1 MQTSLKL
8 TLSSKPLCYVDK
20 IGHKPITQITIQL
33 VAICEKLKKGLP
45 SNKCLLWI
53 STPHLILQILKK
65 VPQVLIQGF
74 TISDST
80 LKKSSKSNP
89 LLLQNFQDKVKIAE
103 TLVFQRTIHHPLE
116 CMPAWRKT
124 SAHGIFPG

>member
-1 MQTSLKL
+1 M
-8 TLSSKPLCYVDK
+8 
-20 IGHKPITQITIQL
+20 
-33 VAICEKLKKGLP
+33 
-45 SNKCLLWI
+45 
-53 STPHLILQILKK
+53 
-65 VPQVLIQGF
+65 LIQGF

-89 LLLQNFQDKVKIAE
+89 LVVQNFQDKVKIAE

-124 SAHGIFPG
+124 SAHGIFPVKIHSSQIMFAVHLTLLQLNNVFEFALVCVFSTYEEKEWGVKYAKYTSNKGFLQINVSWTQASIK